1 MVSMSTSMPRK
12 LRGFTLVELLVVI
25 AIIGILIAL
34 LLPAVQAAREAARR
48 SQCSNHLK
56 QFGLALH
63 NYHDVY
69 RQFPPAGL
77 ANIHPNTQVPHV
89 GWVVRVLPFLEQQS
103 LYDQLDFTV
112 GIPEQM
118 LSDGRRARLHQFS
131 IARCPTDDYPE
142 VLDPTLANS
151 DPGAWAQASYTGSMG
166 SQASCGGPSACDFYG
181 SYAEVLP
188 GGSAR
193 CGASADSRK
202 ISGMFS
208 YYGVNIRISDV
219 RDGTSNTLH
228 VGETLP
234 ACHPTTHRRGWWWG
248 NSTGNVFGNTII
260 PINEYTTCEWAKAH
274 QITDPACTHGSNW
287 TISQGFRSLH
297 PGGAQFTLVDGSVRF
312 ISETVDH
319 QTFQYLGGRADG
331 NAIGSF

>member
-1 MVSMSTSMPRK
+1 MVRCYFHVAQA
-12 LRGFTLVELLVVI
+12 RGFTLVELLAVI
-25 AIIGILIAL
+25 ATVGIPSHCCCPPCRR
-34 LLPAVQAAREAARR
+34 PATRR

-77 ANIHPNTQVPHV
+77 ANIHPNTQAPHV
-89 GWVVRVLPFLEQQS
+89 TGRPCAAFLEQQS

-118 LSDGRRARLHQFS
+118 LSDGRRHAFHQFS
-131 IARCPTDDYPE
+131 ITVLRMITRRCW
-142 VLDPTLANS
+142 DPALANS
-151 DPGAWAQASYTGSMG
+151 DPGACAQASYTGLG

-188 GGSAR
+188 GGGAR
-193 CGASADSRK
+193 CGASNDPRK

-234 ACHPTTHRRGWWWG
+234 ACHPTTHRRGWWWA
-248 NSTGNVFGNTII
+248 NSTGNVSAIRLSL
-260 PINEYTTCEWAKAH
+260 INEFTTCDWAKAH
-274 QITDPACTHGSNW
+274 QITDPACTAGSN
-287 TISQGFRSLH
+287 
-297 PGGAQFTLVDGSVRF
+297 
-312 ISETVDH
+312 
-319 QTFQYLGGRADG
+319 
-331 NAIGSF
+331 